1 MPRRGENIYKRRDG
15 RWEGRILKPDGKYLY
30 FYSKS
35 YKEVKEKMK
44 KNTKKSTEDKPD
56 KNINQSVTAQMLFQT
71 WLEEYVVQKVKPTTY
86 ESYYHCF
93 HKYVLPYFQQPGNEY
108 ITKDSIQGFVQML
121 QEDSSI
127 VQTSKARVLSI
138 FKSALKQ
145 ILQNSQ
151 ESYFLVEL
159 VKFPK
164 VYYKEVQVFAMN
176 EQRLIEY
183 EVLCSKDQRLLGIIL
198 CFYTGIRLGEL
209 CALKWSDIDMDTGI
223 LSVNKT
229 VSRIKTFQEEG
240 NKTRLLVGTPK
251 SRKSFRKIP
260 LPSFLLNMAMESR
273 NRTTSEDNYVLTGK
287 DVPIDP
293 RVYQKL
299 FKRILQDAGVKER
312 KFHAIRHTFATRA
325 LELGVDIKTL
335 SELLGHSSVGITLNI
350 YAHSLMDQKKIA
362 IDKFN
367 DMHLTNMNGA
377 LIAVTKSVKVV
388 SS

>member
-30 FYSKS
+30 YYGKS

-44 KNTKKSTEDKPD
+44 KGTEDKPN
-56 KNINQSVTAQMLFQT
+56 KNLNPSVTAVILFQT
-71 WLEEYVVQKVKPTTY
+71 WLEEYIVQKVKPTTY

-108 ITKDSIQGFVQML
+108 ITKDSIQGFIQLL
-121 QEDSSI
+121 QEDTSI

-138 FKSALKQ
+138 FKSALKE

-176 EQRLIEY
+176 EQRLMEC
-183 EVLCSKDQRLLGIIL
+183 EVLKSKDQRLLGIIL

-223 LSVNKT
+223 MSVNKT

-260 LPSFLLNMAMESR
+260 LPSFLLKMLIESR
-273 NRTTSEDNYVLTGK
+273 NSTTSEDNYVLTGK

-299 FKRILQDAGVKER
+299 FKRVLKDAGVKER

-367 DMHLTNMNGA
+367 DMHLANMNST
-377 LIAVTKSVKVV
+377 LTAVTKSVKAV
-388 SS
+388 SSQV

>member
-15 RWEGRILKPDGKYLY
+15 RWEGRTLKQDGKYLY
-30 FYSKS
+30 FYGKS

-44 KNTKKSTEDKPD
+44 KNIQDRPSKQIKQPD
-56 KNINQSVTAQMLFQT
+56 FAQMLFQT
-71 WLEEYVVQKVKPTTY
+71 WLEEDVAQKVKATTY
-86 ESYYHCF
+86 ESYYHCI
-93 HKYVLPYFQQPGNEY
+93 HKYVLPYFGQLGNEH
-108 ITKDSIQGFVQML
+108 ITKESIKGFVEML
-121 QEDSSI
+121 QGDTSI
-127 VQTSKARVLSI
+127 AQTTKARVLSI
-138 FKSALKQ
+138 FKAALKH

-151 ESYFLVEL
+151 ESFYLVEL

-164 VYYKEVQVFAMN
+164 TYYNEVQVFTMN

-183 EVLCSKDQRLLGIIL
+183 EALHIKDKRALGILL

-209 CALKWSDIDMDTGI
+209 CALKWSDFDMETGI
-223 LSVNKT
+223 MSVNRT

-240 NKTRLLVGTPK
+240 NKTELFVGTPK
-251 SRKSFRKIP
+251 SRKSLRKIP
-260 LPSFLLNMAMESR
+260 LPSFLLKIMME
-273 NRTTSEDNYVLTGK
+273 NRSDQTGEDDYVITGN
-287 DVPIDP
+287 DYPIDP

-299 FKRILQDAGVKER
+299 FKRVVQNAGVKER

-335 SELLGHSSVGITLNI
+335 SEILGHSSVGITLNI
-350 YAHSLMDQKKIA
+350 YAHSLMEQKKIA

-367 DMHLTNMNGA
+367 DMHLKNMNGA
-377 LIAVTKSVKVV
+377 LIAVTKSVKVA